1 MEEEGAR
8 KPSDSRSIARN
19 VKEVRK
25 MDTFG
30 LVRVG
35 LLAAIPVAIV
45 SAIFII
51 VRMDAIRAESQSA
64 ASPGFGGDNVLSWVG
79 MWTAIAFVFGVF
91 AAWVY
96 DFVSNNWG
104 WGMPQYL
111 AVALILG
118 VVLTVLGFLKIYGGQ
133 SHPYAVEWIYLNF
146 AFAVGFGYL
155 IPTLA
160 R

>member
-1 MEEEGAR
+1 
-8 KPSDSRSIARN
+8 
-19 VKEVRK
+19 
-25 MDTFG
+25 MDMFG
-30 LVRVG
+30 LVKVG

-51 VRMDAIRAESQSA
+51 VRMDAIRTESQSA
-64 ASPGFGGDNVLSWVG
+64 ATPGFGGDSVLKWIG

-96 DFVSNNWG
+96 DFMSSKWG
-104 WGMPQYL
+104 WGMPQYF

-133 SHPYAVEWIYLNF
+133 SHPYAIEWIYLNF
-146 AFAVGFGYL
+146 AFAIGFGYL